1 MTDIDKLGGRLP
13 LSDLLTKG
21 SKRGVLN
28 YRDQRQAKAFLDAH
42 KVPFVI
48 IRRQRCY
55 RPIAISEALDRDEQ
69 RQLENTTTA

>member
-13 LSDLLTKG
+13 LPDLLTTD
-21 SKRGVLN
+21 SQPGVLN

-55 RPIAISEALDRDEQ
+55 RPAAIREALDRYEQ
-69 RQLENTTTA
+69 RQLEDTAA

>member
-13 LSDLLTKG
+13 LPELLTTN
-21 SKRGVLN
+21 SRPGVLN

-55 RPIAISEALDRDEQ
+55 RPAAIRDALDRDEQ
-69 RQLENTTTA
+69 SLIENHAA